1 MTRTREHKEGLSL
14 FIFAA
19 VGVGVAAPAHSL
31 GRYTVPGV
39 ILGAAAAWMG
49 GRAWSDAPKDK
60 EGQSLFIFAALGCGG
75 LALAIGFIALVQTAY
90 PG

>member
-1 MTRTREHKEGLSL
+1 M
-14 FIFAA
+14 FAA
-19 VGVGVAAPAHSL
+19 VGIGVAALALSL
-31 GRYTVPGV
+31 LGSTFPGV

-49 GRAWSDAPKDK
+49 GRAWSEAPKDK
-60 EGQSLFIFAALGCGG
+60 EGLSLFIFAALGCGG

>member
-1 MTRTREHKEGLSL
+1 M
-14 FIFAA
+14 
-19 VGVGVAAPAHSL
+19 
-31 GRYTVPGV
+31 

-49 GRAWSDAPKDK
+49 GRAWSEAPKDK
-60 EGQSLFIFAALGCGG
+60 EGLSLFIFAALGCGG